1 MKYFV
6 IDIYGKF
13 QCTGSDCPDTCCA
26 GWGVQVD
33 SKTAEKYRELS
44 GEFGQKLRDNLEERD
59 GQSFFKMPGA
69 KCAFLTEEHLCEVY
83 QEIGPENM
91 CTVCKTYPRITNI
104 YGDIAFSTL
113 TLSCPE
119 AVRLLMEHEEKVQ
132 FDFAEDEKLLVKE
145 DETDW
150 KRFNILVN
158 GLTLSIGLLQD
169 TRISFPARIRLLL
182 LLQMELQT
190 CIEQEKEIDALKIL
204 FSEPE
209 HYLPLAQ
216 KMEAVERK
224 ELEKLRSFL
233 RFMNVVKETHFLEIF
248 YDAISDF
255 AEHFSGDFDQS
266 DFTELFAKVNTPED
280 ETWYENY
287 CVYYLVRHYMLAY
300 WTKKPLEAIQELVWM
315 LNLQQCTMMT
325 KLLYQNG
332 KITKEQQIQ
341 IVCRLSR
348 MFEHSSENLN
358 KVRKDLLGEHTSD
371 VSYWLSMV

>member
-1 MKYFV
+1 MKFLV
-6 IDIYGKF
+6 IDIYGRF
-13 QCTGSDCPDTCCA
+13 QCIGADCPDTCCA
-26 GWGVQVD
+26 GWSVEID
-33 SKTAEKYRELS
+33 SKTAGNYQELS
-44 GEFGQKLRDNLEERD
+44 GEFGQKLRDNMEERD
-59 GQSFFKMPGA
+59 GQSFFKMPNG
-69 KCAFLTEEHLCEVY
+69 KCAFLTEEHLCRIY

-91 CTVCKTYPRITNI
+91 CFVCKTYPRTTNI

-119 AVRLLMEHEEKVQ
+119 VARLLMEHEGKVQ
-132 FDFAEDEKLLVKE
+132 FDFAEDKKTPVKE

-169 TRISFPARIRLLL
+169 TRIPFPARIRLLL
-182 LLQMELQT
+182 LLHMELQT
-190 CIEQEKEIDALKIL
+190 CLEQEKGIDALKIL

-216 KMEAVERK
+216 KIEAVERK
-224 ELEKLRSFL
+224 DLEKLHSFL
-233 RFMNVVKETHFLEIF
+233 RFMNVAKETHFLKIF

-255 AEHFSGDFDQS
+255 AEQFSNNFDLS

-280 ETWYENY
+280 EIWYENY
-287 CVYYLVRHYMLAY
+287 CVYYLARHYMLSY
-300 WTKKPLEAIQELVWM
+300 WTKKPLEAVQELVWM

-325 KLLYQNG
+325 ELLYQNG
-332 KITKEQQIQ
+332 KRTKERQIQ

-348 MFEHSSENLN
+348 MFEHSSKNLN
-358 KVRKDLLGEHTSD
+358 KVRKDLLDEHASD

>member
-1 MKYFV
+1 MKYLV

-13 QCTGSDCPDTCCA
+13 QCIGADCPDTCCV
-26 GWGVQVD
+26 GWGVEVD
-33 SKTAEKYRELS
+33 SETAKKYRELS

-59 GQSFFKMPGA
+59 GQLIFKMPDA
-69 KCAFLTEEHLCEVY
+69 KCAFLTKEKLCGIY
-83 QEIGPENM
+83 QEIGSENM
-91 CTVCKTYPRITNI
+91 CTVCKIYPRVANI

-119 AVRLLMEHEEKVQ
+119 AVRLLMEHEGKVQ
-132 FDFAEDEKLLVKE
+132 FDFAEDEKPLAKE
-145 DETDW
+145 TETDW
-150 KRFNILVN
+150 KRFNALVN

-169 TRISFPARIRLLL
+169 TRIPFPARIRLLL
-182 LLQMELQT
+182 LFQMELQT

-216 KMEAVERK
+216 KMEAVERND
-224 ELEKLRSFL
+224 LEKLRSFL
-233 RFMNVVKETHFLEIF
+233 QFMNIAKETHFLEIF

-255 AEHFSGDFDQS
+255 AEQFSGDFDQS

-287 CVYYLVRHYMLAY
+287 SVYYLVRYYMLAY
-300 WTKKPLEAIQELVWM
+300 ETKKPLKAVQELVWM
-315 LNLQQCTMMT
+315 LNLQQCTIMT
-325 KLLYQNG
+325 DMLYQNG
-332 KITKEQQIQ
+332 KRTRERQIQ

-348 MFEHSSENLN
+348 MFEHTSKNLK
-358 KVRKDLLGEHTSD
+358 KVRKELLSEHASD
-371 VSYWLSMV
+371 VSYWLSIV